1 VFYRAI
7 DFFVQINN
15 LIRKI
20 YNLFNRIFLKISKSC
35 IIYLRQKI
43 IIKIIKFK
51 DVRIHIYTFI
61 IFFLKERKQRLTT
74 IFRILELVFF
84 FVLRIDPYLEIMIDA
99 FFSCNFSLQFVC
111 HLFII

>member
-1 VFYRAI
+1 MFYRAI

-61 IFFLKERKQRLTT
+61 IFFFERKKT
-74 IFRILELVFF
+74 EVNH
-84 FVLRIDPYLEIMIDA
+84 Y
-99 FFSCNFSLQFVC
+99 FSNT
-111 HLFII
+111 